1 MTGSTVLRRIVA
13 SITALVAMVGAFAAG
28 FLVSDARSGEPPAD
42 RLSAAGLDSGLSCDR
57 LRQWYVDHALERVT
71 AWGWSTPIYD
81 DAIPLAG
88 ADVAA
93 APNAPAAKGS
103 LDTATSSGTGTN
115 VQEADVDEPD
125 LAKVSGDLL
134 VRVDGGTLKT
144 DDVSGAEP
152 RRLGVAPLDRLGDPQ
167 LLLSGDR
174 AVVLGSEIDDPTAGA
189 PLAQSAPRTW
199 VRTYDLSDP
208 TDPTLVDSR
217 LYEGSLVAARRVGST
232 VRLVLNGGLPS
243 FAFTQPSAE
252 VTESQARAR
261 NREVVRDS
269 TASDWLPQV
278 TAYTEDL
285 GSTRPLLDCSEV
297 SMPETFNGLG
307 TLSVVG
313 FDPAE
318 PGVTDSSAVTTG
330 SDTAYMS
337 PSHLYVAMS
346 PWSHLAQGWGPVLE
360 DGDQL
365 TRIYA
370 FDLSGTSTRYAGM
383 GTVDGMVTGSWSMD
397 EHDGVLR
404 VAVSPVD
411 GSSTSLVMFRP
422 QSGRLLDV
430 GHLGGLG
437 TGQQLKSV
445 RWFDDI
451 AVLVTFRQVDPFYVV
466 DVADPTDPRVLG
478 ALHLPGWS
486 SYLHPIG
493 PHLVLGL
500 GQTSPRQVMVDPPLP
515 LPTRRALPPPSIPP
529 TPLPESQDESDGSIG
544 SIAPDAAPNLPFP
557 LIRQHAKATL
567 FDISDLTNPREVG
580 TVSYPEGSVPM
591 AALDPHQVTWLP
603 DRQILLT
610 VVTASPTP
618 TQITPDATLPR
629 PRIWVS
635 VLTVGDDSLDNRM
648 VAVPDATDAA
658 GVRTL
663 PLADGRLVL
672 VAGGSVSFLAV

>member
-13 SITALVAMVGAFAAG
+13 SITALVAMAGAFAAG
-28 FLVSDARSGEPPAD
+28 FLVSDGRSGEPPAY

-71 AWGWSTPIYD
+71 AWGWGSPIYAD
-81 DAIPLAG
+81 GIPLAG
-88 ADVAA
+88 EDDAS
-93 APNAPAAKGS
+93 APNASAPKGP
-103 LDTATSSGTGTN
+103 LDTATGSDTGTN

-134 VRVDGGTLKT
+134 VRVDSGTLKT

-152 RRLGVAPLDRLGDPQ
+152 SRLGVAPLDRMGDPR

-174 AVVLGSEIDDPTAGA
+174 AVVLGSEIEDPTAGA
-189 PLAQSAPRTW
+189 PLLLPTPRTW

-208 TDPTLVDSR
+208 TNPTLVDSR
-217 LYEGSLVAARRVGST
+217 LYDGSLVAARQVGST
-232 VRLVLNGGLPS
+232 VRLVLDAGLPS
-243 FAFTQPSAE
+243 LAFTQPSTT
-252 VTESQARAR
+252 VTQSQALAR

-278 TAYTEDL
+278 TTYAGDR
-285 GSTRPLLDCSEV
+285 GSARPLLDCSDV
-297 SMPETFNGLG
+297 SVPETYNGVG

-318 PGVTDSSAVTTG
+318 PGATDSSAVTTG

-337 PSHLYVAMS
+337 SSHLYVAMS

-370 FDLSGTSTRYAGM
+370 FDLSGTTTTYAGM
-383 GTVDGMVTGSWSMD
+383 GTADGMVTGSWSMD

-404 VAVSPVD
+404 VAVSPLD
-411 GSSTSLVMFRP
+411 GSSTSLVIFRP
-422 QSGRLLDV
+422 QAGRLLDI

-445 RWFDDI
+445 RWFDDL

-466 DVADPTDPRVLG
+466 DVADPADPRVLG
-478 ALHLPGWS
+478 ELHLPGWS
-486 SYLHPIG
+486 SYLHPVG

-500 GQTSPRQVMVDPPLP
+500 GQSSPRQVMVDPPVP
-515 LPTRRALPPPSIPP
+515 LPSKGTILPPPSIPP
-529 TPLPESQDESDGSIG
+529 TPMPEGADESGGSV
-544 SIAPDAAPNLPFP
+544 APDAVPNLPFP
-557 LIRQHAKATL
+557 MIRQHAKATL
-567 FDISDLTNPREVG
+567 FDITDLTSPRVAR
-580 TVSYPEGSVPM
+580 TVSYPQGSVPL

-610 VVTASPTP
+610 VVTANPAPTS
-618 TQITPDATLPR
+618 ITPDETLPR
-629 PRIWVS
+629 PRAWLS
-635 VLTVGDDSLDNRM
+635 VLTVSDESLDNRM
-648 VAVPDATDAA
+648 IAVPEATDPS
-658 GVRTL
+658 GIRTL
-663 PLADGRLVL
+663 PLADGRVVL
-672 VAGGSVSFLAV
+672 VAGDSVRFLTV